1 MSPLG
6 RVTMS
11 FDSPFIKEQSD
22 KGKAILE
29 GAFQVFLGQGYAAA
43 SMDRIAAAAGV
54 SKSTLYSNFQDKQG
68 LFLALMRAVTSAN
81 RQVVFELLSKSD
93 LEDRP
98 DVVLRHLANL
108 MLDGLSNNQPL
119 LSLMRLIIGESERF
133 PDVAKTFI
141 LEIQQPM
148 IEQLSLY
155 LSSQTQLRL
164 SDPKVAARVFS
175 GSMVHYLLVQRVLHG
190 DEVTPF
196 DRDRM
201 IDGLIDIITS
211 QAHRRDEPAAESA

>member
-1 MSPLG
+1 
-6 RVTMS
+6 MS
-11 FDSPFIKEQSD
+11 FDSPFIKEPSD

-98 DVVLRHLANL
+98 DVVLRRLANL

-155 LSSQTQLRL
+155 FSSQTQLRL
-164 SDPKVAARVFS
+164 SDPKVAARVFA

-190 DEVTPF
+190 DAVAPL

-211 QAHRRDEPAAESA
+211 QAHRSDEPTAESV

>member
-1 MSPLG
+1 MSL
-6 RVTMS
+6 
-11 FDSPFIKEQSD
+11 DLPFIREQTE

-29 GAFQVFLGQGYAAA
+29 GALQVFLGQGYAAA

-68 LFLALMRAVTSAN
+68 LFLALMRTVTAAS
-81 RQVVFELLSKSD
+81 RQSLFHLLSQSD
-93 LEDRP
+93 LEEP
-98 DVVLRHLANL
+98 PAVVLRRIANL
-108 MLDGLSNNQPL
+108 MLEAVYNNQPL

-133 PDVAKTFI
+133 PDVAKTFV

-164 SDPKVAARVFS
+164 SDPTAAARVFA
-175 GSMVHYLLVQRVLHG
+175 GSLVHYMIVQRVLHG
-190 DEVTPF
+190 DEVLPF

-211 QAHRRDEPAAESA
+211 QARSSDEPAAESA